1 MDKTK
6 TELYD
11 TGRAAQIARKA
22 AEAAA
27 ELGQRDRHGVP
38 VIPDTSSRWLSPE
51 GFIRCPKCNGGDPD
65 CDLCVSE
72 TPEARIYHHLR
83 TSEQVD
89 LVALYRALDEAR
101 QEVRI

>member
-1 MDKTK
+1 MATVLQYG
-6 TELYD
+6 T
-11 TGRAAQIARKA
+11 A
-22 AEAAA
+22 
-27 ELGQRDRHGVP
+27 QRDRHGVP
-38 VIPDTSSRWLSPE
+38 VIPDTSSRWLSPD

-101 QEVRI
+101 QEVMI

>member
-1 MDKTK
+1 MATQ
-6 TELYD
+6 LQYG
-11 TGRAAQIARKA
+11 TGM
-22 AEAAA
+22 
-27 ELGQRDRHGVP
+27 RDRHGVP
-38 VIPDTSSRWLSPE
+38 VIPDTSSRWLSPD
-51 GFIRCPKCNGGDPD
+51 GFIRCPKCGGTDPD

-83 TSEQVD
+83 TQEQID